1 MNNKGICKF
10 EKVLKLDPKKKN
22 VLDYFRAHKGEIKL
36 ERCIK
41 ELKMLLRKVIS
52 WQKLKRLGERNE
64 K

>member
-1 MNNKGICKF
+1 ML
-10 EKVLKLDPKKKN
+10 ELDPDEKN
-22 VLDYFRAHKGEIKL
+22 VLDYFRVLKGEIEL
-36 ERCIK
+36 EKCIK